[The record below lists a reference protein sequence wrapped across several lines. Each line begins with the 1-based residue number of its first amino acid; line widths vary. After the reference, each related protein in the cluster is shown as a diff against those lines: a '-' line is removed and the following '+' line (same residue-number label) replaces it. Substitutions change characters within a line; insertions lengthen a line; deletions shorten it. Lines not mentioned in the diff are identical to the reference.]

1 MNIYSYKL
9 YHIAV
14 INLKGGIMKG
24 TKPSFKRIVILICLV
39 FLPFACGTNKAVKQ
53 KQSLME
59 IHTPIVVEK
68 TGHDNRP
75 AWTSERPFFE
85 DGNGFH
91 FTGGFMGGVD
101 YALTLRLA
109 KSEAIKNLLESI
121 EIRAQAEFSN
131 AIQGQNIN
139 DGDLGR
145 YVTDAVAWTID
156 NLKISGIRPS
166 NSYYEQVFDP
176 VSRSFKYNAWIQLE
190 IPKTDYL
197 KAKTDSARKL
207 LDKTIQEKNESA
219 REKTTEL
226 LETLKL
232 QT

>member
-1 MNIYSYKL
+1 
-9 YHIAV
+9 
-14 INLKGGIMKG
+14 MKG
-24 TKPSFKRIVILICLV
+24 SKPSFKRIVILICLV
-39 FLPFACGTNKAVKQ
+39 FLPFACGTNKAAKQ

-59 IHTPIVVEK
+59 IHTPVVVEK
-68 TGHDNRP
+68 TDHDNRP
-75 AWTSERPFFE
+75 AWTSDRPFFE
-85 DGNGFH
+85 DSNGFH

-121 EIRAQAEFSN
+121 EIRAQAEFSS

-139 DGDLGR
+139 NGDLGR

-156 NLKISGIRPS
+156 NLKISGIRQGK
-166 NSYYEQVFDP
+166 SYYEQVFDP
-176 VSRSFKYNAWIQLE
+176 ASRSFKYNAWIQLE

-207 LDKTIQEKNESA
+207 LDKTIQEENESA
-219 REKTTEL
+219 RKKATEL
-226 LETLKL
+226 LETLKR